1 MRIHCTQTSFHDV
14 RVLDAR
20 FFSYE
25 LHRKV
30 KTPTSGAPLPA
41 AHRAT
46 TKHTMGMFNNL
57 MSKIFGHATTATSPA
72 SPTPGPATASG
83 SAGAAGPA
91 TAGGAAGTSGPSM
104 TVASATGAGP
114 ATGSGLGGAGP
125 ATATGAPASVDVTA
139 ILDGLAAK
147 NSEKL
152 DWKKSIVDLL
162 KLVGLDSSLS
172 ARKELATE
180 LHYTGDQGDSAKM
193 NVWLHQ
199 EVIKKLAANGGKVPA
214 DLLD

>member
-1 MRIHCTQTSFHDV
+1 
-14 RVLDAR
+14 
-20 FFSYE
+20 
-25 LHRKV
+25 
-30 KTPTSGAPLPA
+30 
-41 AHRAT
+41 
-46 TKHTMGMFNNL
+46 MGMFSNL
-57 MSKIFGHATTATSPA
+57 MSKIFGQATTTTAPA
-72 SPTPGPATASG
+72 SSGPATASG

-91 TAGGAAGTSGPSM
+91 TGSGAASASGPAM
-104 TVASATGAGP
+104 ATPG
-114 ATGSGLGGAGP
+114 TGP
-125 ATATGAPASVDVTA
+125 ATASKVAGAGPTAPAEVDVTA

-162 KLVGLDSSLS
+162 KLVGMDSSLS

-180 LHYTGDQGDSAKM
+180 LHYSGDQGDSATM

-199 EVIKKLAANGGKVPA
+199 EVLKKIAANGGKVPA